1 MKIRIIPLFI
11 ASALFVAQT
20 ATAENLL
27 QVYQHAKAYD
37 PQLKAF
43 EASFR
48 ATRESIK
55 QANALLKPQAQLT
68 ASSGLS
74 IQNTHNSAF
83 SVSNGY
89 ANISSSN
96 YALSVNQAL
105 YRKELHAQLGRT
117 KATVSQAQSELAGRR
132 QELLIRT
139 AESYF
144 NVLLTQENLSFA
156 EAEKT
161 AIGKQFDQVKAY
173 FEAGILAITDVKETQ
188 SRHDQAEAQ
197 KVNAANQV
205 ALANE
210 SLKVITGHKYKKLI
224 GISKGVQLKKPN
236 PAKLDAWLAL
246 AAKNS
251 KTIQAAQH
259 AIRAAQKNVEQQRAE
274 RKPKVDL
281 VARHSGTIIEDFNS
295 GTANRI
301 QDDTSITVQLSMPL
315 FTSGSI
321 ASKVRDARHR
331 LQASQHELVL
341 QKQLVIQQVSSAY
354 LTVISDI
361 SRASSLKQALTSSE
375 VALEATQASFEVG
388 TRTAVDVLLSLR
400 NVFAAKRDYASARYN
415 YLLNMLKL
423 RQAAGNITIN
433 DIKKTTALLGR

>member
-1 MKIRIIPLFI
+1 MKIKIIPLFI
-11 ASALFVAQT
+11 ASALLVAHT
-20 ATAENLL
+20 ASAENLL

-43 EASFR
+43 ESNFR
-48 ATRESIK
+48 ATQESIK
-55 QANALLKPQAQLT
+55 QASALLKPQAQLS

-74 IQNTHNSAF
+74 LQNTHNSAF
-83 SVSNGY
+83 SVSDGY
-89 ANISSSN
+89 ANVSNSN

-105 YRKELHAQLGRT
+105 YRKELNAQLSRT
-117 KATVSQAQSELAGRR
+117 KATVSQAQAELAGQR
-132 QELLIRT
+132 QALLIRT

-144 NVLLTQENLSFA
+144 NVLLAQENLSFA

-161 AIGKQFDQVKAY
+161 AIGKQLDQVKAY

-188 SRHDQAEAQ
+188 SRYDQAEAQ
-197 KVNAANQV
+197 KVDAANQV

-210 SLKVITGHKYKKLI
+210 TLKVVTGRKYKKLI
-224 GISKGVQLKKPN
+224 GISKGIQLKQPH
-236 PAKLDAWLAL
+236 PAKMEAWLAL
-246 AAKNS
+246 GQKNS
-251 KTIQAAQH
+251 KTVQAAQH

-295 GTANRI
+295 GTSNRI
-301 QDDTSITVQLSMPL
+301 QDDTSLTVQLSMPL
-315 FTSGSI
+315 YTSGSI

-331 LQASQHELVL
+331 LRASQHDMAF
-341 QKQLVIQQVSSAY
+341 QKQLVVQQVSSAY
-354 LTVISDI
+354 LTVSSDI
-361 SRASSLKQALTSSE
+361 SRASSLKQALTSAE
-375 VALEATQASFEVG
+375 VALEATQAGFEVG

-400 NVFAAKRDYASARYN
+400 NVFAAKRDYANARYN

-423 RQAAGNITIN
+423 KQAAGNISIN
-433 DIKKTTALLGR
+433 DLKKTTALLGR